1 MDLNTEVTVRPSMGL
16 RVSPPQSGLCCA
28 FIALK
33 LEISNLKTMF
43 STEDHKWMAQALKLA
58 EDAAA
63 NGEVPIGAVIVL
75 NEKQI
80 GAGQNRMEELQNAT
94 AHAEILA
101 IKEASEQLKNWR
113 LDGATIYV
121 SLEPCPMCLGA
132 IKNSRISR
140 LVFAASDISSY
151 NNSTEIESG
160 LLKKESVE
168 ILQKFF
174 RNVRRSKGDSG
185 SKAMPSIP
193 QQ

>member
-1 MDLNTEVTVRPSMGL
+1 MLP
-16 RVSPPQSGLCCA
+16 A
-28 FIALK
+28 
-33 LEISNLKTMF
+33 
-43 STEDHKWMAQALKLA
+43 EDYKWMAQALKLA
-58 EDAAA
+58 ESAAA
-63 NGEVPIGAVIVL
+63 NGEVPIGAIIVL

-132 IKNSRISR
+132 IINSRISR
-140 LVFAASDISSY
+140 LVFAARDTSSY

-160 LLKKESVE
+160 LLEKESVE

-174 RNVRRSKGDSG
+174 RNVRKIKGDSG
-185 SKAMPSIP
+185 VKAVPSIP

>member
-1 MDLNTEVTVRPSMGL
+1 ML
-16 RVSPPQSGLCCA
+16 SP
-28 FIALK
+28 
-33 LEISNLKTMF
+33 
-43 STEDHKWMAQALKLA
+43 EDNKWMAQALKLA
-58 EDAAA
+58 ENAAA

-101 IKEASEQLKNWR
+101 INEASKQLKNWR

-140 LVFAASDISSY
+140 LVFAAHDTSSC
-151 NNSTEIESG
+151 NNSTEIEDG
-160 LLKKESVE
+160 LLEKESVE

-174 RNVRRSKGDSG
+174 RNVRRIKGDSG
-185 SKAMPSIP
+185 VKAMPSIP